1 MLTAEHTLTVD
12 PDDGDDYIP
21 VDNAHRYIPGRPHR
35 STVWR
40 WASRG
45 IQRDGERIVLK
56 TALSGCRRFTR
67 RDWIE
72 EFLAAC
78 NGEPSPVASKANA
91 TSHRVAAAKLDAL
104 LATGRRQA

>member
-1 MLTAEHTLTVD
+1 MADAELSLTVD
-12 PDDGDDYIP
+12 PDEADDFIA

-45 IQRDGERIVLK
+45 IQRDGETIVLK

-72 EFLAAC
+72 EFLLRC
-78 NGEPSPVASKANA
+78 NGESAPAASKANA

-104 LATGRRQA
+104 LATGRRQV